1 MDQRNRLEYID
12 SNTRIARIPI
22 FNNQHFR
29 NLVYLWGTNGCTKPL
44 HCSHQQLR
52 ERRWLQAVAYT
63 SGKKNSKH
71 NYHPPRAEKYFIFK
85 MEKYRPNKKKEEKSM
100 KCAMRNIVIILFN
113 NMCWRAR
120 KTFSSGPP
128 TITNESIKQKHICPG
143 CQRQASWH
151 GQSVYC
157 WIFYLFFKKMKTKN
171 FGRIFLFFFLPRL
184 LGTIFIKSSFAMP
197 PRMSR
202 CHFRK

>member
-128 TITNESIKQKHICPG
+128 TITMSLSNKSTFALVVSGRLRGMGSQCIAGSFIFSLKKWKQKISDG
-143 CQRQASWH
+143 F
-151 GQSVYC
+151 
-157 WIFYLFFKKMKTKN
+157 FYF
-171 FGRIFLFFFLPRL
+171 
-184 LGTIFIKSSFAMP
+184 SFYQD
-197 PRMSR
+197 
-202 CHFRK
+202 C